1 MSAALERA
9 VSDVL
14 ARGLPA
20 GLARSAVG
28 VELGQQLQ
36 SAITA
41 EIADGATPDHV
52 LDALQDA
59 CGDPLTYAVLL
70 ELLLAASLDELQV
83 IAGLPGSGLERGPA
97 ELPPAPSRRSAHRR
111 R

>member
-1 MSAALERA
+1 MTTATRRA

-20 GLARSAVG
+20 GLSRSAVG
-28 VELGQQLQ
+28 VELGQHLQ

-41 EIADGATPDHV
+41 DIADGATPEQL

-59 CGDPLTYAVLL
+59 CADPLSYAVVL
-70 ELLLAASLDELQV
+70 ELLLVASLDELWV
-83 IAGLPGSGLERGPA
+83 ITGLPDTGLERGPA
-97 ELPPAPSRRSAHRR
+97 ELAPAPPRRSKGRR